1 MVPWSS
7 RSRRAPLVVAV
18 VVALLA
24 LVVPLAGEGGAQEDE
39 VVAPPA
45 STPVLSARRV
55 PGLVQGAVAG
65 PALAAAV
72 EGTIDRNPETWC
84 FVAEDAGRPVVTVN
98 PDLPLAPASV
108 TKLFTAT
115 ALLEHFGPDH
125 TLRTVLA
132 AAQPAV
138 DGVIDGDLYLVGG
151 GDPLWAT
158 SGYAQSFDD
167 PANPW
172 VDAGLIADALVDA
185 GVREV
190 RGNVVGDD
198 SRHDGERWVA
208 SWPTR
213 YRSDPSVGPISALNI
228 NDGFTGYVE
237 TPDQPNAD
245 RRAGDP
251 PELAAQ
257 TLVTLLEQR
266 GVAVGGGG
274 VAGARPP
281 DAVEVAGVDS
291 RPMSELVGEMVLE
304 SDNNTAEMLVKEL
317 GLDRAGQGTTAAGL
331 AEVVAVLDELGLP
344 TGDLG
349 LKDGSGL
356 DPENRV
362 TCGAVM
368 AVLDHHG
375 PDSLLS
381 GSLAVAGQT
390 GTLHRRMVG
399 SPATGQVRAKT
410 GTLNTVNAL
419 AGWADTSGARL
430 TFVGLGN
437 GNDPRGNVAADRF
450 ADALVSYPAAPPLAE
465 LGPSSPEP
473 ALVGPAE

>member
-1 MVPWSS
+1 MSAPPSS
-7 RSRRAPLVVAV
+7 SSRRARLLVGTLV
-18 VVALLA
+18 LA
-24 LVVPLAGEGGAQEDE
+24 LVASFVALGGQGAAQDAEAAD
-39 VVAPPA
+39 APPP
-45 STPVLSARRV
+45 TPVLSARRV

-65 PALAAAV
+65 PALGLAV
-72 EGTIDRNPETWC
+72 QGTIDRNPETWC
-84 FVAEDAGRPVVTVN
+84 FVAEDKGRPVVTVN

-132 AAQPAV
+132 ADRPPV

-158 SGYAQSFDD
+158 PGYAESFDD
-167 PANPW
+167 PQNPW
-172 VDAGLIADALVDA
+172 VDAGLIADALLDA
-185 GVREV
+185 GVRQV
-190 RGNVVGDD
+190 RGDVVGDD
-198 SRHDGERWVA
+198 SRHDSERWVS
-208 SWPTR
+208 SWPDR

-228 NDGFTGYVE
+228 NDGFTGYVD
-237 TPDQPNAD
+237 TPERPNAD

-251 PELAAQ
+251 PELAAR

-266 GVAVGGGG
+266 GIEVVGEG
-274 VAGARPP
+274 VAGVRPAE
-281 DAVEVAGVDS
+281 AVEVAGVDS

-331 AEVVAVLDELGLP
+331 AEVVAVLDGMGLP
-344 TGDLG
+344 TASLD

-362 TCGAVM
+362 TCASVM

-375 PDSLLS
+375 PESSLA

-390 GTLHRRMVG
+390 GTLHRRMQG

-419 AGWADTSGARL
+419 AGWAETPSARL
-430 TFVGLGN
+430 AFVGLGN

-450 ADALVSYPAAPPLAE
+450 ADALMGYPAAAPLAE
-465 LGPSSPEP
+465 LGPR
-473 ALVGPAE
+473 